1 MTDAFKVGFG
11 PFTAPSKGVV
21 FVFCDEGLK
30 FGPATR
36 RILGAAVVD
45 QVARVAKAERF
56 KGKKKATLELVAP
69 AGLKAERLIVI
80 GLGKTADLKPKDFIR
95 FGGVA
100 AGKLPPPRAMPPFS
114 QNCLPGP

>member
-21 FVFCDEGLK
+21 VVFCDEGLK

-36 RILGAAVVD
+36 RVLGTAVVD
-45 QVARVAKAERF
+45 QVTRVAKAERF
-56 KGKKKATLELVAP
+56 NGKKNSTLELIVP

-80 GLGKTADLKPKDFIR
+80 GLGKTVDLKSKDFIR
-95 FGGVA
+95 
-100 AGKLPPPRAMPPFS
+100 L
-114 QNCLPGP
+114 